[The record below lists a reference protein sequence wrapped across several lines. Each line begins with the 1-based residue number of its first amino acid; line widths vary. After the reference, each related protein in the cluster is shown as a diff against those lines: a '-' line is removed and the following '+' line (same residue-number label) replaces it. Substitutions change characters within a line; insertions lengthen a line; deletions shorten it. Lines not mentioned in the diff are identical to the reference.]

1 MNSGPEQYSS
11 ELSPRSPWKATVEV
25 MLFSLIFCALA
36 AIILAF
42 PLGGVEL
49 SMVWQRAAV
58 AGSVASEHIGV
69 TLGVYATTFLAFYGV
84 VIGAQI
90 NRSRMANQTQR
101 FLSLTSELL
110 FGTLAPAIG
119 LITIA
124 CIENPSRAGA
134 LFAFLPATAILFV
147 VATVLGTFLVFSE
160 SERRDSLR
168 RALSQVRQN
177 QMVLPRAGRYGMP
190 VIFCH
195 AATLAVIGT
204 LITGIFNGWTI
215 QPSIMALL
223 GSMYFVVAGGFA
235 AGSAFAVI
243 SRQTTQDAFDKV
255 FGTVISVIIFSAG
268 AFLAVS
274 SLLSGLWSVTISL
287 VAMIVLSVSSARTKY
302 ARLRNATIYGAATHV
317 SAQSISTELSRIKK
331 RLRELNGE
339 PEGIWLPRSTQ
350 IRNIDT
356 SAIRIP
362 RS

>member
-1 MNSGPEQYSS
+1 MNFGPEQNSP
-11 ELSPRSPWKATVEV
+11 ELFPRSPWKATVEV
-25 MLFSLIFCALA
+25 ILFSLMFCTLA

-49 SMVWQRAAV
+49 NMVWQRAVV

-110 FGTLAPAIG
+110 FGSLTPAIG

-134 LFAFLPATAILFV
+134 LFAFLPATTILFV

-160 SERRDSLR
+160 SERRESLR
-168 RALSQVRQN
+168 RALSQVSRN
-177 QMVLPRAGRYGMP
+177 QKLLPRTGRYGMP

-195 AATLAVIGT
+195 AAILAVFGT

-215 QPSIMALL
+215 QPSILALL

-235 AGSAFAVI
+235 AGSAFGVV
-243 SRQTTQDAFDKV
+243 SRQTTQDAFDKA
-255 FGTVISVIIFSAG
+255 FGIVISVIIFSTG
-268 AFLAVS
+268 AVLVVS

-287 VAMIVLSVSSARTKY
+287 VAMILLSVMSARTKS
-302 ARLRNATIYGAATHV
+302 ARLRNGTIYGAATHI
-317 SAQSISTELSRIKK
+317 SAQSISTQLSRIKK

-356 SAIRIP
+356 PAIRFP